1 MNNLDKAKED
11 LSQEWAKIREEQQ
24 QKIDL
29 LDENLVQLN
38 EKASGLLGVDEE
50 AADAIFA
57 DSDRL
62 ESHKKALQTEHTE
75 VNNEWAKR
83 MASKRSEVYKAIRTC
98 PSQMQAARTVFI
110 AAAKMA
116 TSAPAAPTAA
126 TEDPAITAK
135 NVALLAEVQ
144 SLIDDLKELKAAN
157 GQADKED
164 GELHAAKKLT
174 QEESDARKAVRTKA
188 FDELQAR
195 IVEARKVRKVFLDKA
210 KSATAEKAAALPPQ
224 VSKLPKVPMT
234 TPRKVMPKVS
244 LGPQLPPATPTGSD
258 SFGASLGESAISFGS
273 NPGDVTADLNR
284 QTKKLIKQQKAVM
297 EAKLRKKRKDYYEQ
311 PRLTGIT
318 KLLLPMAAQ
327 LIAESLAN
335 DKFNDLEKTVEPRN
349 GDLYIY
355 RCDTKEHV
363 AALDK
368 QAWRNDGVKQRDNK
382 KALPDRVFE
391 QTTYIASSINKEER
405 RYILSDPQHGVQ
417 VLHYRLVISHL
428 CITTLKQCTL
438 KT

>member
-1 MNNLDKAKED
+1 M
-11 LSQEWAKIREEQQ
+11 I
-24 QKIDL
+24 
-29 LDENLVQLN
+29 
-38 EKASGLLGVDEE
+38 
-50 AADAIFA
+50 
-57 DSDRL
+57 
-62 ESHKKALQTEHTE
+62 
-75 VNNEWAKR
+75 
-83 MASKRSEVYKAIRTC
+83 
-98 PSQMQAARTVFI
+98 
-110 AAAKMA
+110 
-116 TSAPAAPTAA
+116 
-126 TEDPAITAK
+126 
-135 NVALLAEVQ
+135 
-144 SLIDDLKELKAAN
+144 
-157 GQADKED
+157 
-164 GELHAAKKLT
+164 
-174 QEESDARKAVRTKA
+174 
-188 FDELQAR
+188 
-195 IVEARKVRKVFLDKA
+195 
-210 KSATAEKAAALPPQ
+210 
-224 VSKLPKVPMT
+224 
-234 TPRKVMPKVS
+234 
-244 LGPQLPPATPTGSD
+244 
-258 SFGASLGESAISFGS
+258 
-273 NPGDVTADLNR
+273 DLNR